1 MLSQADN
8 ELATRVGPGT
18 PMGRVMREY
27 WLPALESSD
36 LEPDGAPMK
45 VKLLGEDLIAFR
57 DTTGKVGLLATHC
70 PHRGASLFFG
80 RNEESGLRCVYHGW
94 KFSLTGECLD
104 MPNEPPESDFKH
116 KVRVAAYPCQE
127 RNGIVWTYMGPRGV
141 PPPLPELEGNLV
153 PRDHTYVLRA
163 LRECNW
169 LQALE
174 GDVDSSHISYLHS
187 LFGSSATFKYKDY
200 EYRHRDKR
208 PYFEVAPTEY
218 GAIYGARRTIDELHY
233 HWRLALFLMPF
244 YTIIPPNYPSR
255 LHLSMWVP
263 LDDENT
269 LFWGLVWDPHHALSE
284 EERRLKGRGAIAGF
298 ESEEYLPS
306 NSEPLSRWRFTGG
319 KDNDYLIDY
328 TAQRTLRFS
337 GVPTFHLQDKAMT
350 ESMGPI
356 CDRRREHLTAS
367 DSMVIQ
373 VRRRL
378 LGAVKQFQDGVTPP
392 GVDTPSIYRARSASL
407 VLDKQAPWLEGA
419 QPFLRAFT
427 DTPVAFPA

>member
-1 MLSQADN
+1 
-8 ELATRVGPGT
+8 
-18 PMGRVMREY
+18 MGQMMREY

-36 LEPDGAPMK
+36 LETDGPPMK

-57 DTTGKVGLLATHC
+57 DSRGRVGMLANNC

-94 KFSLTGECLD
+94 KFDVHGDCLD
-104 MPNEPPESDFKH
+104 MPNEPPESDFKD
-116 KVRVAAYPCQE
+116 KVHAVAYPCQE
-127 RNGIVWTYMGPRGV
+127 RNGIIWVYMGPRAQ
-141 PPPLPELEGNLV
+141 PPSLPEFEGNMV
-153 PRDHTYVLRA
+153 PQSHTYVLRA

-174 GDVDSSHISYLHS
+174 GDVDSSHISFLHS
-187 LFGSSATFKYKDY
+187 LFGSTATFKYKDY

-208 PYFEVAPTEY
+208 PSFEVAPTEY
-218 GAIYGARRTIDELHY
+218 GTIYGARRTIDEVHY

-269 LFWGLVWDPHHALSE
+269 MFWGLVWDPHHELTDD
-284 EERRLKGRGAIAGF
+284 ERRLKGRGAIAGF
-298 ESEEYLPS
+298 ESEHYLPATS
-306 NSEPLSRWRFTGG
+306 DPLSRWRFTGS
-319 KDNDYLIDY
+319 KENDYLIDY
-328 TAQRTLRFS
+328 EAQRTLRFS
-337 GVPTFHLQDKAMT
+337 GVPTFHLQDRAMT

-356 CDRRREHLTAS
+356 CDRTQEHLAS
-367 DSMVIQ
+367 SDAMIIQ

-378 LGAVKQFQDGVTPP
+378 LSAVQQFQNGSVPV
-392 GVDTPSIYRARSASL
+392 GVDNPEIYRVRSASV
-407 VLDKQAPWLEGA
+407 VLNQQTSWLEGA
-419 QPFLRAFT
+419 STFLEAFT